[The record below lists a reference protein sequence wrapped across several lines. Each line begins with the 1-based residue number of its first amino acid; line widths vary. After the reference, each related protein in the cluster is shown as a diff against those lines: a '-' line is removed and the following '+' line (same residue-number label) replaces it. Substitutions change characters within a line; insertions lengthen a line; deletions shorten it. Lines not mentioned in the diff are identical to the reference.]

1 MTTEQYPSYIGA
13 MRVNVVKANPKQK
26 EIAKTSFF
34 SCVANSDWEH
44 AQQVQFQPV
53 APLYPFRLTPLA
65 DCCNHG

>member
-1 MTTEQYPSYIGA
+1 MTTEQYPKYIGA

-44 AQQVQFQPV
+44 AQQVLV
-53 APLYPFRLTPLA
+53 LHVVPF
-65 DCCNHG
+65 